1 MTAQSVQAL
10 VSVRDEAE
18 ALLAAAAG
26 VPLIDLKEP
35 HRGAL
40 GGLPP
45 ERVRAIV
52 GALRTA
58 GFAGEISATIGDH
71 AAGDLA
77 AIAAGIDALAGTAV
91 DVVKVGV
98 MPGAGSAALIAAL
111 AERAQRGECLVPVLI
126 ADDGLATLPLADALA
141 APFHAVMLDTQAKA
155 GGSLIDR
162 VGVAALADF
171 VRACRRAGRRCGLAG
186 SLRQA
191 ELPTL
196 IALAPDYAGFR
207 GAVCE
212 GDRRGALEAARLAA
226 LVGALRPDGSD
237 AASAPPEPALSSA

>member
-1 MTAQSVQAL
+1 MTPPTLQAL

-52 GALRTA
+52 RALRAA

-71 AAGDLA
+71 AAGDLT
-77 AIAAGIDALAGTAV
+77 AIDDGINALAGAGV

-98 MPGAGSAALIAAL
+98 MPGAGSTALIAAL
-111 AERAQRGECLVPVLI
+111 AARARRGESIVPVLI
-126 ADDGLATLPLADALA
+126 ADDGLAALPWADALA
-141 APFHAVMLDTQAKA
+141 EPFHAVMLDTQAKA
-155 GGSLIDR
+155 GGSLVDR
-162 VGVAALADF
+162 LGADVLAGF
-171 VRACRRAGRRCGLAG
+171 VSACRHAGRRCGLAG
-186 SLRQA
+186 SLRRA

-207 GAVCE
+207 GAVCA
-212 GDRRGALEAARLAA
+212 GDRRGVLDAARLAA
-226 LVGALRPDGSD
+226 LLSALGA
-237 AASAPPEPALSSA
+237 AARHAPAIA